1 MRSPPR
7 AASGTDQK
15 AARSVLESAPWRQ
28 GRRVAAAT
36 RCGPGPRRTDTHSFI
51 LSEVVSLFEQGAPVP
66 ATKIGMF
73 DAVIRLLEE
82 RPEHNNELQVAPL
95 SGRQADYLGRSRRSV
110 ADMAHVLGESH
121 WTGHGRGFLRG
132 ADGDV
137 PLTVRPA
144 DPRSRAP
151 ASRARRGHRPSN
163 RGMDR
168 DSCGRRFP
176 GARRRDILSGI
187 ADHAFT
193 AWANTATAMDI
204 HSRRTDPM
212 NRSTYAFCHVFS
224 ATGLQRLMNLYCA
237 CYVGWRTD
245 RSLHKAAPIPRAIAP
260 PSEGSVLARAQV
272 VTRATD
278 RHTFPQASRTLP
290 DPARDRVF
298 GKHRCDRHGRDSV
311 MRLNSPC
318 AHHVRPAVT
327 VMRGVRW

>member
-1 MRSPPR
+1 
-7 AASGTDQK
+7 
-15 AARSVLESAPWRQ
+15 
-28 GRRVAAAT
+28 
-36 RCGPGPRRTDTHSFI
+36 
-51 LSEVVSLFEQGAPVP
+51 
-66 ATKIGMF
+66 MF

-110 ADMAHVLGESH
+110 AEMAHVLGESH
-121 WTGHGRGFLRG
+121 WTGHGRGF
-132 ADGDV
+132 
-137 PLTVRPA
+137 
-144 DPRSRAP
+144 SRAP

-212 NRSTYAFCHVFS
+212 NRSTYAFCHVSS

-272 VTRATD
+272 GGLHHRYERRA
-278 RHTFPQASRTLP
+278 A
-290 DPARDRVF
+290 
-298 GKHRCDRHGRDSV
+298 
-311 MRLNSPC
+311 
-318 AHHVRPAVT
+318 
-327 VMRGVRW
+327 